1 MRGKKTG
8 YFTVRLTISVH
19 PPAPYGQLF
28 VIFCG
33 VLFTLY
39 CVYMCS
45 ETDITQEKVNFH
57 PSTGI
62 LNSSSYCCCPP
73 DYHLQEAS
81 PSF

>member
-1 MRGKKTG
+1 MKMNNYRRYVRRKKTG

-39 CVYMCS
+39 CDYMCS
-45 ETDITQEKVNFH
+45 ETDFTQKNAK
-57 PSTGI
+57 
-62 LNSSSYCCCPP
+62 N
-73 DYHLQEAS
+73 
-81 PSF
+81 